1 MEIILKRTVDGL
13 GNGGDVITV
22 ANGYARNYL
31 IPMQLAI
38 QATEQNRRQFDH
50 EKHILVNLETKEKAQ
65 AEQFAASIAE
75 ATCTIKRRSGENDR
89 LFGSVTSMDIAESL
103 SAQSIEIDRRHIELA
118 DPIRELGVF
127 TVLIRLH
134 RDVVAD
140 LRVVVEREE

>member
-13 GNGGDVITV
+13 GSGGDVVTV

-50 EKHILVNLETKEKAQ
+50 EKHTLVNLETKEKAQ
-65 AEQFAASIAE
+65 AEQIAASIAE
-75 ATCTIKRRSGENDR
+75 ATCTIQRRSGENDR
-89 LFGSVTSMDIAESL
+89 LFGSVTSMDIAEVL

-127 TVLIRLH
+127 TVPIRLH
-134 RDVVAD
+134 TDVVAD

>member
-50 EKHILVNLETKEKAQ
+50 EKDILVNLETKEKAQ
-65 AEQFAASIAE
+65 AEQLAASISE
-75 ATCTIKRRSGENDR
+75 ATCTIQRRSGENDR

-134 RDVVAD
+134 TDVVAD